1 VRCNVCDNCTGVR
14 PDIEAPTPV
23 VHILPEAGD
32 IEPIILDCL
41 VSLPRPV
48 GRSGLA
54 YILAG
59 ALKARFGPHEAR
71 HHGALKA
78 LGEAM
83 IGEHIDRLLQG
94 ERLRQYTSAQ
104 GFLLLAA
111 TTAGRREAEAWLR
124 EHPEFN
130 TLEAAPAPAEA
141 AEPEPAEGDKYTALQ
156 KALWLWRRRMAEEL
170 GQPVYVIMSNDLML
184 RVAELRPQTL
194 DELGRLPG
202 IGAQRLQYYGATI
215 LDIIKLHPLNAG
227 DEELLAAQRQA
238 LAEAV
243 AGDRAAAGKIRKAAA
258 AHSPQLERK
267 IFMRLQELRQRRA
280 VTERAKPYSIAPDSL
295 LRAIAQ
301 AAPGSVE
308 ELVEITGFRSS
319 GLLAEAE
326 QIVAEIAGMRG

>member
-1 VRCNVCDNCTGVR
+1 M
-14 PDIEAPTPV
+14 
-23 VHILPEAGD
+23 
-32 IEPIILDCL
+32 ILDCL

-48 GRSGLA
+48 GRRGLA
-54 YILAG
+54 HILTG
-59 ALKARFGPHEAR
+59 TLKARFGPHEAR

-78 LGEAM
+78 LGEAG
-83 IGEHIDRLLQG
+83 IGEHIDHLIQS
-94 ERLRQYTSAQ
+94 ERLRQYTSGQ
-104 GFLLLAA
+104 GYLLLAA
-111 TTAGRREAEAWLR
+111 TTLGRNEAAAWLQ

-130 TLEAAPAPAEA
+130 TLQAVPTLAESA

-194 DELGRLPG
+194 DELGSLPG

-227 DEELLAAQRQA
+227 DEELLATQRQA
-238 LAEAV
+238 LAEV
-243 AGDRAAAGKIRKAAA
+243 AEGNKAAAGKIRKAAA

-267 IFMRLQELRQRRA
+267 ILLRLQELRQRRA
-280 VTERAKPYSIAPDSL
+280 VAERAKPYSIAPDSL

-319 GLLAEAE
+319 GLMGEAE
-326 QIVAEIAGMRG
+326 QIVAAIAGLRG